1 VLHGGPSDLKKVDPL
16 NILIVCH
23 AGRLAG
29 LGHLTRALVVARA
42 LKKEI
47 GAEVKILIQGDR
59 VSIDSLDEFD
69 HRFLTGYDSLGG
81 AIYLWSKQLK
91 FSISVFDLYS
101 KQMPADIDSVFLNLK
116 NSGSKLVAIDSL
128 EDHSLLL
135 DLIFMPSFSYRPP
148 KNSTCIEKF
157 VYGWDCFLFEAIK
170 HETVRQSGRNLLVL
184 TGGSDVAELGK
195 YWPQELN
202 KQLPLDCVL
211 NWVTGPFAKSPVWP
225 EDTRIRM
232 RNHQSPSRLGDLMAT
247 ADYAITVYGVSFYE
261 LLSYGVPTIVFSP
274 YGDKDCS
281 DLNAISDLEIALVAK
296 DTQDAIAKFEILW
309 GDKILANNLSFKSHR
324 QMSISGGQRFVG
336 CIKKILEQ

>member
-1 VLHGGPSDLKKVDPL
+1 VPHGRPSDLKKVDPL

-23 AGRLAG
+23 AGREAG
-29 LGHLTRALVVARA
+29 LGHLTRTLVVARA

-47 GAEVKILIQGDR
+47 SAEVKILIQGDK

-69 HRFLTGYDSLGG
+69 HRFLSGDESLGG

-101 KQMPADIDSVFLNLK
+101 MHMPADIDSIFLNLK
-116 NSGSKLVAIDSL
+116 NSGSKLIAIDSL
-128 EDHSLLL
+128 VDHSQIF

-157 VYGWDCFLFEAIK
+157 VYGWDCFLFEAMENQI
-170 HETVRQSGRNLLVL
+170 VRRSGRNLLVL
-184 TGGSDVAELGK
+184 TGGSDVTDLGK

-202 KQLPLDCVL
+202 KRLPLDCVL
-211 NWVTGPFAKSPVWP
+211 NWVTGPFAKAPLWP
-225 EDTRIRM
+225 ENTRIRM
-232 RNHQSPSRLGDLMAT
+232 HNHRSPSGLGDLIAT

-261 LLSYGVPTIVFSP
+261 LLSCGVPTVVFSP
-274 YGDKDCS
+274 YGNKDCP

-296 DTQDAIAKFEILW
+296 DAHDAITKLEILW
-309 GDKILANNLSFKSHR
+309 EDKILANNLSFKSLR
-324 QMSISGGQRFVG
+324 QMSINGGFRFVD
-336 CIKKILEQ
+336 CVKKILEK